1 MGEPTINQIVEPLSC
16 AMRGR
21 SVDNPS
27 DRTAGIPTEQRL
39 EIGGEVANCL
49 TSVQKD
55 SIVVE
60 PCILGYTRDDKGNV
74 TSRHEKEI
82 AGTLHT
88 STGNGGNTD
97 QFVKEPSG
105 CYDNQFG
112 EFARVPLEGVT
123 RTLKADHHNAVMLK
137 YRIRKLCPIE
147 TERLMGLTDEDF
159 YKMANAKIPQVLKS
173 GGIKYKP
180 MPRTALYRLHGNSIV
195 VDVLYHIFRCMFIPN
210 QPEYDEPNKSIQQS
224 LFPDL

>member
-1 MGEPTINQIVEPLSC
+1 
-16 AMRGR
+16 MRGR

-55 SIVVE
+55 SMVVE

-88 STGNGGNTD
+88 STGSGGNTD
-97 QFVKEPSG
+97 QFVKEQVIGSM
-105 CYDNQFG
+105 Q
-112 EFARVPLEGVT
+112 
-123 RTLKADHHNAVMLK
+123 
-137 YRIRKLCPIE
+137 
-147 TERLMGLTDEDF
+147 
-159 YKMANAKIPQVLKS
+159 ANA
-173 GGIKYKP
+173 
-180 MPRTALYRLHGNSIV
+180 M
-195 VDVLYHIFRCMFIPN
+195 
-210 QPEYDEPNKSIQQS
+210 
-224 LFPDL
+224 